1 MFDPFRPQPYNVDIG
16 NEPEGADAQ
25 PRYDLVA
32 PPIPYELPVL
42 VSAQP
47 DRDLYPPRRHGVF
60 TPRRGM

>member
-1 MFDPFRPQPYNVDIG
+1 VFDPFVPQAYNVNIG
-16 NEPEGADAQ
+16 EPEGADEQ
-25 PRYDLVA
+25 PRVPFIA

-47 DRDLYPPRRHGVF
+47 DPDLYPPRRHGVL